1 MIYING
7 ASVCPSWRQRNRS
20 QLSVFLLVPDSTT
33 HQLSKGFWSTLWE
46 FWMDKNQDDVGK
58 SSGEITV
65 HYKRS
70 RTEWDCYWWF
80 LLRIFFSPHHY
91 PSPPTLYLMFE
102 K

>member
-33 HQLSKGFWSTLWE
+33 HQLSKGILEHSLGILDV
-46 FWMDKNQDDVGK
+46 DKNQDDVGK

-70 RTEWDCYWWF
+70 KQNGTAIGGFC
-80 LLRIFFSPHHY
+80 
-91 PSPPTLYLMFE
+91 
-102 K
+102 